1 MVDTITFTRV
11 RDGKT
16 QVVTRNREA
25 HGESKTPLYRL
36 WKAMVRRCESEK
48 AHNYRWYGAK
58 GVKVC
63 DEWRQSYTAF
73 RDWAHEHGYVRG
85 LELDRRDSDGNYCP
99 ENCRWITKKTNI
111 RNRDLYWN
119 EELDG
124 RVILKAKELGMD
136 PYQLI
141 ENAVRHY
148 LDLTEGVNALCP

>member
-1 MVDTITFTRV
+1 
-11 RDGKT
+11 
-16 QVVTRNREA
+16 
-25 HGESKTPLYRL
+25 
-36 WKAMVRRCESEK
+36 MVRRCESEK

-141 ENAVRHY
+141 ENAVRYY